1 MEDLTRIDPTGTAR
15 QFGYNAGDR
24 LKSPEEM
31 RREWA
36 DLMRG
41 GVSAERVAD
50 NKAAREK
57 SAPDLER
64 QKPAPDPAPQ
74 SDQAKAQTRD
84 HLAERTAWAERL
96 RGFAADPVQEARR
109 EAEPVRTRERT
120 PEPDMPA
127 QPPEKERGG
136 VVQKLR
142 DFVRGWFEKAPRPD
156 LPRDHAAD
164 RRHDVAGDRQAE
176 HVRPPPA
183 QTPTQEPARK
193 AEPKLDQ
200 APRPMPE
207 QARPAERLT
216 KRDFADELL
225 AEARARLANQAPE
238 QRAERER
245 QADQSRGRGDGG
257 RERTRHR
264 HGLL

>member
-1 MEDLTRIDPTGTAR
+1 MNDTDLAAWPAPAPTMPPSMPRGPWKTLPGSIRPAR
-15 QFGYNAGDR
+15 RGQFGYNAGDR

-41 GVSAERVAD
+41 GVSADRVAD
-50 NKAAREK
+50 NEAAREK
-57 SAPDLER
+57 SAPDLEQ

-74 SDQAKAQTRD
+74 PGQAKAQNRD

-136 VVQKLR
+136 IFQKLR
-142 DFVRGWFEKAPRPD
+142 DFVRGWFEKAPRPFMQYK
-156 LPRDHAAD
+156 RGGG
-164 RRHDVAGDRQAE
+164 RAG
-176 HVRPPPA
+176 
-183 QTPTQEPARK
+183 
-193 AEPKLDQ
+193 
-200 APRPMPE
+200 
-207 QARPAERLT
+207 
-216 KRDFADELL
+216 
-225 AEARARLANQAPE
+225 
-238 QRAERER
+238 
-245 QADQSRGRGDGG
+245 RGRYF
-257 RERTRHR
+257 REAVFVPPGAMPRS
-264 HGLL
+264 LKY